1 MFELIH
7 TDNNLNLIKLKN
19 GEIINKTLNELRCRK
34 RTLMNNKLK
43 YKITKNGTTYA
54 AQQSFAGYRLKAPG
68 DVINM
73 LINRGTLSGGGVIE
87 SKKESAED

>member
-19 GEIINKTLNELRCRK
+19 GEIINKTLNELRSRK

-54 AQQSFAGYRLKAPG
+54 A
-68 DVINM
+68 
-73 LINRGTLSGGGVIE
+73 
-87 SKKESAED
+87 